1 MADQS
6 SRNDPTVRHGFPR
19 REFLKRSAAATGGVI
34 ALTATPIEPA
44 AAQTPPANPSPA
56 AAATPASQGPYTPVA
71 LSQDEFETLKA
82 VVARII
88 PADDIGPGAAEAGV
102 HIYIDRS
109 LGSAYASALPTYRE
123 HLQILNAAAIQQGGL
138 FAGLPADTQDDL
150 LNQLASPL
158 GAGGSATPVA
168 GATPETNV
176 TGTNAHGGST
186 ETTAIISGASP
197 DFFPLLLEHVREGM
211 FGDPMYGGNA
221 NFAGW
226 DLIGYPGIK
235 LLWTEEEQ
243 KIGTSIKPAH
253 VSAAKFGGH
262 PVQ

>member
-1 MADQS
+1 M
-6 SRNDPTVRHGFPR
+6 PR
-19 REFLKRSAAATGGVI
+19 REFLRRSAVTTGGVI
-34 ALTATPIEPA
+34 ALTALPVMQA
-44 AAQTPPANPSPA
+44 DAQTPPANPSPE
-56 AAATPASQGPYTPVA
+56 AAATPAAQGPYTPIA
-71 LSQDEFETLKA
+71 LSPDEFETLKA
-82 VVARII
+82 VVDRII

-102 HIYIDRS
+102 HIYIDQS
-109 LGSAYASALPTYRE
+109 LASAYAGALPTYKE
-123 HLQILNAAAIQQGGL
+123 HLAILNTAAIQQGGL
-138 FAGLPADTQDDL
+138 FAGLPAGTQDDL

-158 GAGGSATPVA
+158 GAGGNATPAA
-168 GATPETNV
+168 GATPEVNV

-197 DFFPLLLEHVREGM
+197 DFFPLLLEHAREGM

-226 DLIGYPGIK
+226 DLIGYPGIR

-243 KIGTSIKPAH
+243 KIGTTVKPVH

-262 PVQ
+262 PVR